1 MTQIMLIYLDHYMCD
16 ATRVTEL
23 WNETVTSSMLADIS
37 DNIPLNEY
45 KRKSTN
51 VVVIGHQPN
60 SVTNLSSINKK
71 FYSIL

>member
-16 ATRVTEL
+16 ATRVYEL

-51 VVVIGHQPN
+51 VVVSMLADISDDIPLN
-60 SVTNLSSINKK
+60 V
-71 FYSIL
+71 